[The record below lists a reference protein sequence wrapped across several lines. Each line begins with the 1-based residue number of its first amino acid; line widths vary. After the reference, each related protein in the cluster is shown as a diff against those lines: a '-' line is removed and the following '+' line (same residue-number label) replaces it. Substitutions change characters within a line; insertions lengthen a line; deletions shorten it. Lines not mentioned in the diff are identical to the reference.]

1 MADKRAYCLGVDAR
15 ATRGPA
21 GATVKRCACEV
32 AQYML
37 FGRANAP
44 AKTTEASV
52 YAFNCK
58 ESNNDLH
65 TDDQELGLN
74 VVKLLRMEKTG
85 APGIIKTA
93 STQEWPSHDEDCA
106 GIVDCVGAMVAEAQK
121 RIGTKKVNKRVVL
134 ITDDASCALWT
145 TDEDAARAKDDFK
158 GMVERLVSQVSFG
171 LCVVIVET
179 DAEKTPEALEG
190 AKLLKKACSVASKKG
205 PVSGFFV
212 KGPPDDIALLT
223 QEACGRLEACKV
235 RIQKPMELKL
245 APGLTCYVTT
255 QSLAEE
261 SKQLALKQQTREAG
275 NTIATT
281 REYVRTDKDDADPFD
296 ADELVKAYYYG
307 GEYVQCPPDVL
318 KHANEDDDE
327 YGGVVLGCYDES
339 LGSPWSCGD
348 AGGASGNRAQLLR
361 ATGERNKVLLAAF
374 ARSLRDQKQV
384 AVISFKLTKR
394 SANWRLACLQP
405 ALEASALVLTPLPY
419 QDDVKP
425 TPRIRQVDIPED
437 LQSAV
442 DRWCDA
448 HTLGTKDVAKLRRC
462 DDPVILNLQDL
473 ACVRAVDGD
482 DEAFQARK
490 KARFE
495 RLRAPVADEVDAAWL
510 NTLKAWREKSEKAS
524 REQPGPT
531 QPSLNQAD
539 DIEMNVEEVEA
550 PPVVRAEVTLRK
562 RHALQDFDAHWA
574 VADDEARRS
583 VLREDLRAVILA
595 LARDAEVSDA
605 YVREGLGC
613 LNRLRAVCGLCTAS
627 FFKLA
632 RRRRR
637 APRHRRDVSRAA
649 GRHEAEFDAF
659 LLGALAESKVDNPV
673 LRPASRT
680 PSTPSP
686 VVLRAGLGGRAR
698 GPGAVRRGRR
708 AGRRRSRHAVLRQ
721 DEREGRRRRHGRLR
735 LRPMTLVM
743 KGVPATRRPLSPH
756 SPGTAGRSWAT
767 QRTARSPETPRRRS
781 TR

>member
-58 ESNNDLH
+58 ESDNDLH
-65 TDDQELGLN
+65 TDDNELGLN

-85 APGIIKTA
+85 APGIIKTV
-93 STQEWPSHDEDCA
+93 SSEEWPMHDDDCA

-134 ITDDASCALWT
+134 ITDDSSCALWT

-179 DAEKTPEALEG
+179 DQEKTPEALEG
-190 AKLLKKACSVASKKG
+190 AKLLKKACGVATKKG

-212 KGPPDDIALLT
+212 KGSADDIALLT

-245 APGLTCYVTT
+245 APGLTCYVTS
-255 QSLAEE
+255 QPLAEE

-327 YGGVVLGCYDES
+327 YGAVVLGCYDEA

-384 AVISFKLTKR
+384 AVISFKLTKK

-425 TPRIRQVDIPED
+425 TPRIRQADIPED

-448 HTLGTKDVAKLRRC
+448 HTLSTKDVSKIRRC
-462 DDPVILNLQDL
+462 DDPVVLNLQDL
-473 ACVRAVDGD
+473 ACVRAVEGD

-495 RLRAPVADEVDAAWL
+495 RLKAPVADEADEHWRH
-510 NTLKAWREKSEKAS
+510 TLKAWREKSEKSS

-539 DIEMNVEEVEA
+539 DIEMNVEEVPA
-550 PPVVRAEVTLRK
+550 PPVQRAEVTLRK

-574 VADDEARRS
+574 VADDDARRS

-613 LNRLRAVCGLCTAS
+613 LNRLRAVC
-627 FFKLA
+627 
-632 RRRRR
+632 
-637 APRHRRDVSRAA
+637 A

-659 LLGALAESKVDNPV
+659 LLGAIAESKVDNPDWEDA
-673 LRPASRT
+673 LEGQEPFAGGAAPAEA
-680 PSTPSP
+680 PF
-686 VVLRAGLGGRAR
+686 ADD
-698 GPGAVRRGRR
+698 GPDTQ
-708 AGRRRSRHAVLRQ
+708 SH
-721 DEREGRRRRHGRLR
+721 
-735 LRPMTLVM
+735 
-743 KGVPATRRPLSPH
+743 KGDDDD
-756 SPGTAGRSWAT
+756 GDDFD
-767 QRTARSPETPRRRS
+767 
-781 TR
+781 

>member
-44 AKTTEASV
+44 AKATEASV

-58 ESNNDLH
+58 ESKNDLH

-85 APGIIKTA
+85 APGIIKTC
-93 STQEWPSHDEDCA
+93 STDEWPRHDEACA

-134 ITDDASCALWT
+134 ITDDASCALWCK
-145 TDEDAARAKDDFK
+145 DEDAARAKDDFK

-179 DAEKTPEALEG
+179 DSQKSAEALEG

-212 KGPPDDIALLT
+212 KGPPSDITLLT
-223 QEACGRLEACKV
+223 QEACGRLEACKARV
-235 RIQKPMELKL
+235 QKPMELKL

-255 QSLAEE
+255 QALAEE

-318 KHANEDDDE
+318 KHANEDDEE
-327 YGGVVLGCYDES
+327 YGGIVLGCYDEA

-361 ATGERNKVLLAAF
+361 ATGDRNKVLLGAF

-384 AVISFKLTKR
+384 AVISFKLTKK

-405 ALEASALVLTPLPY
+405 ALEASALMMTPLPY

-425 TPRIRQVDIPED
+425 TPRIRDVDVPED

-448 HTLGTKDVAKLRRC
+448 HTLGPKDVAKMRRC
-462 DDPVILNLQDL
+462 DDPVVLNLQDL
-473 ACVRAVDGD
+473 ACVRAVEGD
-482 DEAFQARK
+482 DNEYQARK

-495 RLRAPVADEVDAAWL
+495 RLKAPQVEEVDEHWL
-510 NTLKAWREKSEKAS
+510 NTLKAWRDKSETSS

-531 QPSLNQAD
+531 QPSLVAD
-539 DIEMNVEEVEA
+539 DIEMDVEEVPA

-562 RHALQDFDAHWA
+562 RHALHDFNEHWSA
-574 VADDEARRS
+574 AEDEARRS
-583 VLREDLRAVILA
+583 VLREDLRGVILA

-613 LNRLRAVCGLCTAS
+613 LNRLREVCVG
-627 FFKLA
+627 
-632 RRRRR
+632 RR
-637 APRHRRDVSRAA
+637 
-649 GRHEAEFDAF
+649 EAEFDAF
-659 LLGALAESKVDNPV
+659 LLGALADSKVDNPDWEDA
-673 LRPASRT
+673 LEGQAPFAGGAAPAEV
-680 PSTPSP
+680 PF
-686 VVLRAGLGGRAR
+686 ADD
-698 GPGAVRRGRR
+698 GP
-708 AGRRRSRHAVLRQ
+708 
-721 DEREGRRRRHGRLR
+721 D
-735 LRPMTLVM
+735 
-743 KGVPATRRPLSPH
+743 
-756 SPGTAGRSWAT
+756 T
-767 QRTARSPETPRRRS
+767 QSHQGDDDGDDFD
-781 TR
+781 